1 MVEFFFVYLVIFF
14 GAWFLALNLKLFLTP
29 QIMLRFS
36 ALLKK
41 PWTGLQSYWKNQSQE
56 SDYDESIAKLCIFGS
71 NNSLWEKRKKSICDN

>member
-1 MVEFFFVYLVIFF
+1 
-14 GAWFLALNLKLFLTP
+14 
-29 QIMLRFS
+29 MLRFS

-71 NNSLWEKRKKSICDN
+71 NNSLWEKRKKKVFVIIRRQTFPMCQQHDWENRS